1 MRTLVRPDPDRATPV
16 DDRAPKTPLGLGGW
30 ARGRSLTAST
40 RAATYVLFG
49 AVILGFLLALVAFIR
64 PPAKPA
70 PVQIPEPT
78 VSAEGFAQL
87 FVATW
92 LTAQPGDTLAP
103 FYPGRMDFGSRT
115 PLPSA
120 ALPPALKVLRT
131 ASIEATEINP
141 SYWSVT
147 VGAQVQAG
155 DANPDNRF
163 YRVPVLRTRI
173 GAFVAASLP
182 YEVAGPL
189 GAKAPNLAVGSGDH
203 PEPNDP
209 VAISVSQFLGAL
221 LAGKGELSR
230 YMAPGSTVKAIV
242 PVPFAAVEVTDIAS
256 RKISGDAN
264 HIEVDAAA
272 TAIDTGGRLAS
283 LTYPLEL
290 AKREGRWEVVRILS
304 APTLASQQPDLS
316 PATTVAPATTLPL
329 PTTTVPTSST
339 PSTTTG
345 PTTTTTLRRN

>member
-1 MRTLVRPDPDRATPV
+1 MAT
-16 DDRAPKTPLGLGGW
+16 
-30 ARGRSLTAST
+30 
-40 RAATYVLFG
+40 
-49 AVILGFLLALVAFIR
+49 VAFLR
-64 PPAKPA
+64 PA
-70 PVQIPEPT
+70 PTPPPVKLPEPT

-92 LTAQPGDTLAP
+92 LSAGPGDSLAP

-131 ASIEATEINP
+131 ASIDASEISP

-155 DANPDNRF
+155 DANPETRF

-173 GAFVAASLP
+173 GAFVSASLP

-189 GAKAPNLAVGSGDH
+189 GARSPSLAVGSGDH
-203 PEPNDP
+203 PSSADP
-209 VAISVSQFLGAL
+209 VAVSVGQFLGAL
-221 LAGKGELSR
+221 LAGKGDLSR
-230 YMAPGSTVKAIV
+230 YMAPDSTVKAIV
-242 PVPFAAVEVTDIAS
+242 PVPFTAVEVTDIAS
-256 RKISGDAN
+256 RKIGGDAN

-272 TAIDTGGRLAS
+272 VAVDAGGRLAS

-290 AKREGRWEVVRILS
+290 ARREGRWEVVRILS
-304 APTLASQQPDLS
+304 APSLASTQPDLS
-316 PATTVAPATTLPL
+316 PVTTVAPATTLPL
-329 PTTTVPTSST
+329 PVITTVPSSST
-339 PSTTTG
+339 PSTTTAQQ
-345 PTTTTTLRRN
+345 TTTTIRRN

>member
-1 MRTLVRPDPDRATPV
+1 MSVLTRPSPDRATPAA
-16 DDRAPKTPLGLGGW
+16 DPAPKTPLGLGGW
-30 ARGRSLTAST
+30 ARGRSLTSST
-40 RAATYVLFG
+40 KFATYGLIGVVGLG
-49 AVILGFLLALVAFIR
+49 LVMAILAFIR
-64 PPAKPA
+64 PAPKPA
-70 PVQIPEPT
+70 PVKIPEPT

-92 LTAQPGDTLAP
+92 LSAGPGDSLAP

-115 PLPSA
+115 PLPA
-120 ALPPALKVLRT
+120 AGPPPVLRVLRT
-131 ASIEATEINP
+131 ASIEATELSP

-155 DANPDNRF
+155 EANPDTRF

-173 GAFVAASLP
+173 GAYVAASLP
-182 YEVAGPL
+182 SEVAGSL

-203 PEPNDP
+203 PESTDP

-230 YMAPGSTVKAIV
+230 YMAPDSTVKPIV
-242 PVPFAAVEVTDIAS
+242 PVPFSAVEITDIAS
-256 RKISGDAN
+256 RKIGGDAN

-272 TAIDTGGRLAS
+272 VAVDTGGRLAS

-304 APTLASQQPDLS
+304 APSLASNQPDLS
-316 PATTVAPATTLPL
+316 PVTTVAPATTLPL
-329 PTTTVPTSST
+329 PSTIPTNST
-339 PSTTTG
+339 PSTTTAQQ
-345 PTTTTTLRRN
+345 TTTTTIRRN